1 MPSRNGLSFWVLL
14 LLLQPCL
21 VCLVLD
27 LLATTRLI
35 RARPVTCLTTAVYG
49 LLTYQ
54 GFGGCWLRLELQ
66 ACRYDV
72 ITGPITCCFAV
83 TDSIS

>member
-21 VCLVLD
+21 VCLVLG
-27 LLATTRLI
+27 LATTRLI
-35 RARPVTCLTTAVYG
+35 RARPVTCLTTAAYG

-72 ITGPITCCFAV
+72 IT
-83 TDSIS
+83 